1 MKKYTQTQSGRAIR
15 IIWPENKWLTPE
27 RINSLYEDAIANQED
42 VEMGLTDPMEQARVL
57 DDLGVITLGNQRNG
71 GAT

>member
-1 MKKYTQTQSGRAIR
+1 MKNNMHGNIK

-42 VEMGLTDPMEQARVL
+42 VEMGLTDPMEQAKAL
-57 DDLGVITLGNQRNG
+57 DGAGIITLGRQ
-71 GAT
+71 AQTKD